1 MGCATGVAPPGQSR
15 GMKTVRFATVVAAAG
30 KPAPHPLWMSPGRD
44 RVLQQALKAHRVMT
58 VHQDVRGTRKDYG
71 TVGMTQ
77 EPEAQHLV
85 FPRSLRKFEGQRIVG
100 IDYGELADGA
110 SLAST
115 STADAPAAPVRGR
128 PRAKSEPRPRPVKAR
143 RAGKT
148 DVVPFEPPRA
158 AAPKPRV
165 VRTSRAQE
173 PVPRKVVQEVRR
185 AAVELQ
191 AGKAVAAYER
201 LQALLRQLDS
211 A

>member
-1 MGCATGVAPPGQSR
+1 
-15 GMKTVRFATVVAAAG
+15 
-30 KPAPHPLWMSPGRD
+30 MSPGRD

-128 PRAKSEPRPRPVKAR
+128 PRAKSEPRPRPAKAR
-143 RAGKT
+143 RAGKSE
-148 DVVPFEPPRA
+148 VVPFEPPPSAPAKPPPRA
-158 AAPKPRV
+158 VHTSDARERV
-165 VRTSRAQE
+165 SRQ
-173 PVPRKVVQEVRR
+173 VVEEVRR
-185 AAVELQ
+185 AAVDLK

-201 LQALLRQLDS
+201 LQALLRQLGS